1 VTGRISHRIIS
12 GGVNVDPAEVEAA
25 LRTHPDVRDVA
36 VVGVPDPEWGERV
49 VAALVLEGWPRVR
62 EELDDL
68 ARLVLSPAKRPRDYR
83 VVGSLPRNSNG
94 KVDREGVRALFPPR
108 AAPEQGAP
116 R

>member
-1 VTGRISHRIIS
+1 M
-12 GGVNVDPAEVEAA
+12 DPAEVEAV

-49 VAALVLEGWPRVR
+49 VAALVVDDRPEVR
-62 EELDDL
+62 AELDRL
-68 ARLVLSPAKRPRDYR
+68 ARQVLSPAKRPRDIR

-94 KVDREGVRALFPPR
+94 KVDRGGVRALFPSR
-108 AAPEQGAP
+108 AAPDRGAP